1 MYFGYINIAS
11 QWKFGDRVKVT
22 KIMIMIK
29 HLETQKIEEG
39 ELDIEDVEK
48 KLIEDRHYTST
59 NRWVPTKEIK
69 NGYVINSIKPEVMWI
84 PETWGMEN
92 FSMMGLAS
100 KQNTFSKIGSSIIN
114 IYSRS
119 PSLIAMGAS
128 TIDIIS
134 NGRLIL
140 GLGTSS
146 VPIVEDFHGNS
157 FESPVQRMKE
167 YVEIIRMALR
177 GQKINYSGKI
187 FSLKDF
193 SLLTK
198 PVRKEIPI
206 YLAAINQ
213 KMVEMTWDIA
223 DGVIFYL
230 RPKNEMKN
238 TISIMQKRKKID
250 TTLQIIT
257 CIHEDDEKA
266 RNRAKKTLSFYI
278 AVGKIYREFL
288 QSTGYSQDVQK
299 IYEEYTKT
307 GLDKL
312 QELIPEKMLDDL
324 CIAGTPDTAIKK
336 FFNENEDIPAI
347 VYDMDEINYRL
358 ASGTVGI
365 QHATN
370 EIIEESELPM
380 MLIVYA
386 VIFLLVFGTY
396 MDWRATICCTVPLT
410 FATMLGYAFMD
421 IMQIGLKV
429 STLPVM
435 VLAVGIGVDYA
446 FYIVILIFHLIF
458 NYFTLVNILVKLL
471 INPFVIKTNT

>member
-1 MYFGYINIAS
+1 MSRLSYSLGS
-11 QWKFGDRVKVT
+11 
-22 KIMIMIK
+22 
-29 HLETQKIEEG
+29 LLSIEEVL
-39 ELDIEDVEK
+39 ECSR
-48 KLIEDRHYTST
+48 KL
-59 NRWVPTKEIK
+59 NK
-69 NGYVINSIKPEVMWI
+69 IKPEVMWI

-100 KQNTFSKIGSSIIN
+100 RENTFSGIGSSIIN

-206 YLAAINQ
+206 YLAAINH

-257 CIHEDDEKA
+257 CVHNDDEKA

-288 QSTGYSQDVQK
+288 ESTGYSDETQI
-299 IYEEYTKT
+299 IYDEYKKG
-307 GLDKL
+307 GLNGLEKFVS
-312 QELIPEKMLDDL
+312 EKMLDNL
-324 CIAGTPDTAIKK
+324 CIAGTPDAAVKK
-336 FFNENEDIPAI
+336 LNSFRE
-347 VYDMDEINYRL
+347 
-358 ASGTVGI
+358 VGI
-365 QHATN
+365 DLPIIQFNPIDDVN
-370 EIIEESELPM
+370 ESFE
-380 MLIVYA
+380 
-386 VIFLLVFGTY
+386 
-396 MDWRATICCTVPLT
+396 
-410 FATMLGYAFMD
+410 
-421 IMQIGLKV
+421 
-429 STLPVM
+429 
-435 VLAVGIGVDYA
+435 
-446 FYIVILIFHLIF
+446 
-458 NYFTLVNILVKLL
+458 LL
-471 INPFVIKTNT
+471 IKTFSGGPNE